1 MIGTAHL
8 EAACGQPPL
17 SWIDVPFWLVGG
29 CVRDALLGRE
39 SADWDILVAR
49 DAPGTARRLADRIG
63 GSFVPLD
70 EERSIARVVT
80 SERLTVDVCEFVGG
94 TLESDLQRRDFTVNA
109 IAFDGKQLVNVT
121 SDLKARL
128 LRTCSPNSLPD
139 DPLRVLRAFRF
150 MRELGFGLAPGL
162 EEELAAHTGGLERVA
177 AERVRDELFRILRA
191 GLTPIEEVLVRTGVL
206 PEVLP
211 AYSTGGLAALT
222 ELDALQPDPWLA
234 GHLHATLAGDRR
246 RLEVLKLAALHW
258 HCRGESHEPQRLK
271 ADHAL
276 SRSEGDYLA
285 RVLRPEPKAPTAEED
300 RYQLYKRL
308 CDCVPDYAVLV
319 ASAQPEL
326 QEETALWLREYRER
340 SPLAFPPR
348 FLSGTDL
355 HELGIPSGRD
365 MGRILGSLEHAAA
378 LGKVRT
384 REEARA
390 LADRMRTQ
398 A

>member
-1 MIGTAHL
+1 MDT
-8 EAACGQPPL
+8 
-17 SWIDVPFWLVGG
+17 PFWLVGG
-29 CVRDALLGRE
+29 CVRDALLGRP

-49 DAPGTARRLADRIG
+49 DAPGSARRLADRIG

-80 SERLTVDVCEFVGG
+80 AERLTIDVCEFVGG
-94 TLESDLQRRDFTVNA
+94 TLEADLQRRDFTINA
-109 IAFDGKQLVNVT
+109 IAFDGKHLVNLT
-121 SDLKARL
+121 EDLSEKL
-128 LRTCSPNSLPD
+128 IRTCSPASLAE

-162 EEELAAHTGGLERVA
+162 EDELAQHCGGLERVA
-177 AERVRDELFRILRA
+177 AERVRDELFRILKA

-211 AYSTGGLAALT
+211 AYSTAGLAALT
-222 ELDALQPDPWLA
+222 ELDALEPEPWLA
-234 GHLHATLAGDRR
+234 QHLHATLAGERR
-246 RLEVLKLAALHW
+246 RMEVLKLAALHW

-276 SRSEGDYLA
+276 SRSEADYLA
-285 RVLRPEPKAPTAEED
+285 RLLRPEPSAPTTQDD

-308 CDCVPDYAVLV
+308 SDCVPDYAVLV

-326 QEETALWLREYRER
+326 QEEAALWLREYRER

-348 FLSGTDL
+348 FLSGADL

-378 LGKVRT
+378 LGHVKN

-390 LADRMRTQ
+390 LAERMRRE